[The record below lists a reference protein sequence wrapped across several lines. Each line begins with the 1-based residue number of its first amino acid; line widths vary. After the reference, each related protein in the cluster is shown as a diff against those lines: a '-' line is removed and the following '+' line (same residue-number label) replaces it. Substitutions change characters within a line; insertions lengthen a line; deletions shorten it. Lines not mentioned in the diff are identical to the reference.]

1 MTVNEIIALAHTFA
15 GTTSSQISDTLML
28 QFVNLAYHH
37 AEERIRNEINED
49 YFYDYFTTSTIV
61 DQNEYVLPAPWSNT
75 VGILKAIGAGIKYT
89 SSITEYQPI
98 RPFGSGSLYTT
109 DELTQLN
116 QSVSDPFYIIK
127 DYSIF
132 IYPSPTE
139 FSWVYD
145 NDWNPISVANW
156 LRVHASVNLI
166 DLIAGWSEATIKIPR
181 NYHEALA
188 LKAATYAYLNRSL
201 GGTAIAQDTDV
212 RAIRSLDMM
221 IDNMKD
227 RNLQPMEQ
235 DLPSLTNLQW

>member
-1 MTVNEIIALAHTFA
+1 
-15 GTTSSQISDTLML
+15 ML

-49 YFYDYFTTSTIV
+49 YFYDYFTTNTV
-61 DQNEYVLPAPWSNT
+61 NGQNEYVLPAPWSNT

-89 SSITEYQPI
+89 TSDTNFNPI
-98 RPFGSGSLYTT
+98 RPFGSGSFYTS

-116 QSVSDPFYIIK
+116 QSVSDPFYVIK

-139 FSWVYD
+139 S
-145 NDWNPISVANW
+145 ITAW

-166 DLIAGWSEATIKIPR
+166 DLIAGGTEATVKIPR

-201 GGTAIAQDTDV
+201 GGTNIAQDTEV
-212 RAIRSLDMM
+212 RAIRALDMM

-235 DLPSLTNLQW
+235 DLPVLTSLMY